1 MVSRGPSGNGIIRV
15 EPATHNPASMPHRYI
30 GIFGQIS
37 GVILVVLGLHLV
49 TAARDL
55 GDPLLPG
62 LLVIV
67 SGAVFFVIGLW
78 IARAGPPSG

>member
-1 MVSRGPSGNGIIRV
+1 
-15 EPATHNPASMPHRYI
+15 MPQRYI

-49 TAARDL
+49 TAAREV
-55 GDPLLPG
+55 GDPALPG
-62 LLVIV
+62 LLVIA
-67 SGAVFFVIGLW
+67 SGAAFFVMGLW